1 MMSNAV
7 NNFLKLFVAVWGSRY
22 LTPKMHWLLHFA
34 RAARRWGILVAC
46 FVLERFH
53 RNPKAYATE
62 MKNRSGNAGL
72 NLLKEVICNTLGRLK
87 PANALNFKVGLLMPR
102 KPYKEENALINA
114 VMEIDVTY
122 ALSCFVGLVSRFN
135 DFGTCSKGD
144 VVLHRIPGGF
154 RAALVMLHMEIDGEQ
169 LTIVNS
175 WTLKS
180 IDRDANYSV
189 WIREINPEI
198 ILTEDILDTVIYTI
212 LKENCA
218 GVLLPFEFC

>member
-1 MMSNAV
+1 
-7 NNFLKLFVAVWGSRY
+7 
-22 LTPKMHWLLHFA
+22 MHWLLHFA

-87 PANALNFKVGLLMPR
+87 PAKALNFKVGLLMPR
-102 KPYKEENALINA
+102 KPYKEENTLINA

-122 ALSCFVGLVSRFN
+122 ALSCSLVWSLASMILGRVQKMMSCY
-135 DFGTCSKGD
+135 TAS
-144 VVLHRIPGGF
+144 
-154 RAALVMLHMEIDGEQ
+154 LVAFAQPWSMLHMEIDGEQ

-180 IDRDANYSV
+180 IDRDANYNV
-189 WIREINPEI
+189 WIREVNPEV